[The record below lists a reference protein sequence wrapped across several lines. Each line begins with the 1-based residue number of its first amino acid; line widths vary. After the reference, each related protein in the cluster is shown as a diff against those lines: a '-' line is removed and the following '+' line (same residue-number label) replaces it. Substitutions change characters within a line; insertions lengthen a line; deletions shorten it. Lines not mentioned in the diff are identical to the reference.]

1 MKILL
6 TVLSAAAILAAAM
19 SASGFALDA
28 SAVLSIAFAAGIAGL
43 FAADYSRT
51 PRYDLET
58 VKDPVRAS
66 RPARAGVEFASLII
80 FNTTIV

>member
-6 TVLSAAAILAAAM
+6 TVLSTAAVLAAAI

-28 SAVLSIAFAAGIAGL
+28 AAVIATGFASGLAGL
-43 FAADYSRT
+43 FTADYSRT
-51 PRYDLET
+51 PRYELET
-58 VKDPVRAS
+58 VKAPARAR

-80 FNTTIV
+80 FNTTVA